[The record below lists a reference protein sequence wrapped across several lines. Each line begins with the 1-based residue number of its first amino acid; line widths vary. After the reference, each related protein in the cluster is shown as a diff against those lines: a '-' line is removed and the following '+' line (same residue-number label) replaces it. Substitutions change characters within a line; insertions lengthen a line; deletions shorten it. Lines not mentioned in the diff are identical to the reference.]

1 MKKGF
6 IIVSLFLCVYGC
18 LFSCG
23 ARHKQV
29 HIEDYIVFLEK
40 HKFILKNEALVGWS
54 ANATRIGEK
63 EMNIYALRYNYY
75 DPWLTESEG
84 LAQYLN
90 VHNLATGEQSHDG
103 TNDTIAL
110 CREWNI
116 DVNEYPMYIDSI
128 CKSFYTL
135 VHEYRIDIIQFYRNG
150 HCFFSS
156 TQNGWNLIYVNDS
169 ISQDIKGQETELLLN
184 GGYSRMGETNF
195 WMKLFH
201 AQDK

>member
-6 IIVSLFLCVYGC
+6 VIVGC
-18 LFSCG
+18 LACMFLVLSCG
-23 ARHKQV
+23 AWHKQAP
-29 HIEDYIVFLEK
+29 IEDYIVFLEK
-40 HKFILKNEALVGWS
+40 HDSIYKNEALVGWS
-54 ANATRIGEK
+54 AEATRIGEK
-63 EMNIYALRYNYY
+63 EMDIYVLSYNYY

-84 LAQYLN
+84 LAKYMN
-90 VHNLATGEQSHDG
+90 IHNLATGEQNHDY

-116 DVNEYPMYIDSI
+116 DVNVYPMYIDYI

-135 VHEYRIDIIQFYRNG
+135 VHEYRIDMIHFYRNG
-150 HCFFSS
+150 YYFFSS
-156 TQNGWNLIYVNDS
+156 SHNGWKLFYVNDS
-169 ISQDIKGQETELLLN
+169 ISQDIKEQESRLLN
-184 GGYSRMGETNF
+184 DGYSRMGETNF